1 MTGRVRR
8 LTPEQKRKRRAA
20 LLALAA
26 TAFLALVFVLLVWA
40 PPPPVPQATGYLL
53 LELGEGAPVAGEETA
68 PAAPEPAPEAPP
80 LARPTAE
87 AEAPPEAAAPPESEQ
102 AEPKTPPAPAPPVA
116 APEEPAAPEPQAAR
130 PEPRP
135 QPEETAEPP
144 PEEAPPPEPAQAPAS
159 ERPEP
164 APAAAA
170 QPAPLAAEPTP
181 APVPES
187 APEPTPAAAPPP
199 VAGAAPAQP
208 PAAVPTGLEP
218 VPAEPAPQEAATEAV
233 PAPPSEPAAA
243 PAAAP
248 AAPSPAAGAAP
259 PAVQAATPPAP
270 APGAPAPPPPAPA
283 SPSFTPAPPAPA
295 PPLAGGEPT
304 PLPAPAAGPQAG
316 PKQGGAIGPGEKP
329 YKLERLRPLLVSVDN
344 SAAAFPQW
352 GLDWA
357 VQVHEVPV
365 EGGVTRLLVRY
376 EGGEKGK
383 LGPVRSARPYILR
396 LARAMGAVLLH
407 VGGSPEALAMI
418 ERDKQITFDGLYD
431 PLFRRDPRRRPPHNT
446 YVEGP
451 RVRRQL
457 ARLRLERKRTLSGKA
472 YRPPE
477 DAPDGERVEVR
488 YAPDY
493 ASAFRYDGQ
502 GYVWYRNG
510 RIVRGSAP
518 FRVTA
523 VAVLR
528 VDARVTDDVGRLA
541 LDLSKGHG
549 ALYIEGRRV
558 PITWRIQ
565 EGLVLEDASGRPLD
579 LTPYRTWFLWVPP
592 WAKLR

>member
-20 LLALAA
+20 LLALTA
-26 TAFLALVFVLLVWA
+26 TAFLTLVFVLLVWT
-40 PPPPVPQATGYLL
+40 PTPQVPEATGYLL
-53 LELGEGAPVAGEETA
+53 LELGEGAPTPGNEAR

-80 LARPTAE
+80 LAQSPAE
-87 AEAPPEAAAPPESEQ
+87 AEAPPETSPPPEPQ
-102 AEPKTPPAPAPPVA
+102 VA
-116 APEEPAAPEPQAAR
+116 APEEAPAPEPENAAPEAPTQPEEAVQPPAEEAPLPLPAAEAPAAPPPTAEAAEPAPAVAPPPLGEAPAESAPA
-130 PEPRP
+130 PEPV
-135 QPEETAEPP
+135 PEIA
-144 PEEAPPPEPAQAPAS
+144 PEEAPAPA
-159 ERPEP
+159 EATETAPPP
-164 APAAAA
+164 AP
-170 QPAPLAAEPTP
+170 E
-181 APVPES
+181 
-187 APEPTPAAAPPP
+187 AAAP
-199 VAGAAPAQP
+199 
-208 PAAVPTGLEP
+208 GLEP
-218 VPAEPAPQEAATEAV
+218 VPAEPAPAATPEAAV
-233 PAPPSEPAAA
+233 PGEV
-243 PAAAP
+243 P
-248 AAPSPAAGAAP
+248 AAPDAAP
-259 PAVQAATPPAP
+259 VPPAGPAPAPVASPVAPVGAPPAP
-270 APGAPAPPPPAPA
+270 AAVPGGAAPPPPAPA
-283 SPSFTPAPPAPA
+283 PPAFAPAPPTPA
-295 PPLAGGEPT
+295 LPLAGGEPA
-304 PLPAPAAGPQAG
+304 PAPVPATSPQAG
-316 PKQGGAIGPGEKP
+316 PKQGGAIGPGAKP
-329 YKLERLRPLLVSVDN
+329 YRLERLRPLLVAVDN

-396 LARAMGAVLLH
+396 LAQAMGAVLLH

-418 ERDKQITFDGLYD
+418 EREKMITFDGLYD
-431 PLFRRDPRRRPPHNT
+431 PLFRRDPQRRPPHNT
-446 YVEGP
+446 YVEGGQ
-451 RVRRQL
+451 VRRQL
-457 ARLRLERKRTLSGKA
+457 ARLRLERKRTLSGEA

-528 VDARVTDDVGRLA
+528 VDARVIDDVGRLA

-549 ALYIEGRRV
+549 ALYLDGRRV
-558 PITWRIQ
+558 PVTWRIQ
-565 EGLVLEDASGRPLD
+565 GGLVIEDASGRALD
-579 LTPYRTWFLWVPP
+579 LTPYRTWFLWVPA
-592 WAKLR
+592 WATLR